1 MTTADKWKRKN
12 TKLITMRLNNYT
24 DRDLLQFLNTLPNK
38 QGYIKELIRTDMKNR
53 GIDIPHP
60 SKKEQEKYEEYLC
73 DLEFG
78 EIDDKE
84 DFVL

>member
-1 MTTADKWKRKN
+1 
-12 TKLITMRLNNYT
+12 MRLNNYT

-38 QGYIKELIRTDMKNR
+38 QGYIKELIRADMKAK

-60 SKKEQEKYEEYLC
+60 SKREQAKYEEYLC
-73 DLEFG
+73 DLEFR